1 MISGGWCANLVCM
14 SDELAKEIR
23 RFNVLMEDQSSK
35 LNAVLEMVGAQPTLD
50 DFHRLE
56 CKVDNLGDR
65 MDVVEAA
72 VKDTSADVAE
82 LRRQSGFARPG
93 HIIRRVG

>member
-1 MISGGWCANLVCM
+1 MISGDWCTTLVCM
-14 SDELAKEIR
+14 NDEVAKEIR
-23 RFNVLMEDQSSK
+23 RFNVLMADQNSK
-35 LNAVLEMVGAQPTLD
+35 LNAVLEMVGAQPTLA

-56 CKVDNLGDR
+56 GKVDNLGDR

-82 LRRQSGFARPG
+82 FRRQSGLARPG
-93 HIIRRVG
+93 HVTR

>member
-1 MISGGWCANLVCM
+1 VCYAGCMKKSHAEVLLEQIS
-14 SDELAKEIR
+14 SDVKT
-23 RFNVLMEDQSSK
+23 
-35 LNAVLEMVGAQPTLD
+35 VLELVGAQPTLD

-56 CKVDNLGDR
+56 SKVDNLGDR

-82 LRRQSGFARPG
+82 LRRQSGLARPG
-93 HIIRRVG
+93 HMTRRVG